1 MKSLAKALA
10 AFLVIP
16 AVLMVAGLAFAASPP
31 ATPPPAAVGDSPSYA
46 NVGPPLAGTASA
58 RPAAPAPAAA
68 GLQVVTGTVAPETG
82 VRLDDSGAVS
92 YSGTDAA
99 SVSTERRGDTV
110 VTTVIPRY

>member
-16 AVLMVAGLAFAASPP
+16 AVLMVAGMAFAASSP
-31 ATPPPAAVGDSPSYA
+31 ATPPSTAGDSPSYE
-46 NVGPPLAGTASA
+46 NVGPAPAGTASA
-58 RPAAPAPAAA
+58 RPAAPTPASA

-92 YSGTDAA
+92 YAGTDAA
-99 SVSTERRGDTV
+99 SISTERQGDTV
-110 VTTVIPRY
+110 VTTVGPRL